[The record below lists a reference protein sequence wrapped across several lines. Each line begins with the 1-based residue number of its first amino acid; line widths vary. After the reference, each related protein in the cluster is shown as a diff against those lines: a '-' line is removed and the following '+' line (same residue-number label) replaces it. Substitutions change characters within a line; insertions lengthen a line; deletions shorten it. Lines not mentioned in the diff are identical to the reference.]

1 MKRIK
6 AACLLQTV
14 HFQLKDNL
22 GHSAA
27 VKNVQEEYA
36 SYKQRL
42 ERTRT
47 QYRIDREEVLPDGSI
62 LIEIR
67 KQYNNHDC
75 GDYMAQD

>member
-1 MKRIK
+1 M
-6 AACLLQTV
+6 
-14 HFQLKDNL
+14 LKYCYN
-22 GHSAA
+22 
-27 VKNVQEEYA
+27 
-36 SYKQRL
+36 QRL

-75 GDYMAQD
+75 GDYMEQD